1 MFIRLVMNSVFF
13 FSRGRRKKIC
23 QSKKQSR
30 KSNYIL
36 IIDSYELSRTNT
48 INNNTLLIS
57 PIFISV
63 SIHTIITHP
72 SSRKTKPYCYYAMEI
87 FC

>member
-1 MFIRLVMNSVFF
+1 M
-13 FSRGRRKKIC
+13 
-23 QSKKQSR
+23 
-30 KSNYIL
+30 
-36 IIDSYELSRTNT
+36 DSYELSRTNT

-63 SIHTIITHP
+63 SIHTIIAHP
-72 SSRKTKPYCYYAMEI
+72 SSRKTKPYCYYGMEI